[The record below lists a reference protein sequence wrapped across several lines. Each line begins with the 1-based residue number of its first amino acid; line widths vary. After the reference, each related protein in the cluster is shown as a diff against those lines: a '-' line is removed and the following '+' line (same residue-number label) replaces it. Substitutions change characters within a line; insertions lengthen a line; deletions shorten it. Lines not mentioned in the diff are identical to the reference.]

1 MFVSVMWRRFAESP
15 YPEDADSVWID
26 DPDYGDFNEELIP
39 KSVGDNMKSLRRVL
53 AKISGNVYKTM
64 FDDHVTVIAT

>member
-1 MFVSVMWRRFAESP
+1 MKP
-15 YPEDADSVWID
+15 YIHSKIHAKKYGGQPE
-26 DPDYGDFNEELIP
+26 DYGDFNEELIP
-39 KSVGDNMKSLRRVL
+39 KSVVANMKSLRRVL